1 MGASPSSLALGA
13 LGALFAAQA
22 GVAAFAP
29 QAFAS
34 LLGAPAPSPAMSRML
49 AACFA
54 TFGVLFAVRRP
65 RAARGA
71 RGKRADGARHS
82 LRLGVS
88 TSTRWQPSLTVH
100 CSGFCP
106 RVDGIIYCQHGCASI
121 VNTAAPDALHGTLC
135 SGPPPQHFIPYSDKH
150 QGGLR
155 TAQMLSF
162 LLALAGAT
170 DGFFAPDASPD
181 AQAAGRRVA
190 VLHAAATAL
199 ATYAVRFAEK
209 RKSAD

>member
-1 MGASPSSLALGA
+1 MIL
-13 LGALFAAQA
+13 
-22 GVAAFAP
+22 
-29 QAFAS
+29 
-34 LLGAPAPSPAMSRML
+34 
-49 AACFA
+49 
-54 TFGVLFAVRRP
+54 
-65 RAARGA
+65 
-71 RGKRADGARHS
+71 
-82 LRLGVS
+82 
-88 TSTRWQPSLTVH
+88 
-100 CSGFCP
+100 
-106 RVDGIIYCQHGCASI
+106 SI

-209 RKSAD
+209 RKSVDAADAPEAKRQSLDGEQLYPPSA